1 MEQKRPTFEECCLP
15 HLDATYILA
24 RLLLRNDQDA
34 QDVVQEAYVRA
45 LKGFKGF
52 RGDNARPWLMM
63 IVRNTAYSWLKKHAK
78 EANMI
83 PFDPAI
89 HATSTGKPLSDS
101 SGEER
106 VQQIREAF
114 NRLPIESREILSLR
128 EIEGWSYEQLASALR
143 VPLGTVMSRLSR
155 ARQRLREEFAGVRHR
170 ELQDEL

>member
-1 MEQKRPTFEECCLP
+1 MEEKRPTFEELCLP
-15 HLDATYILA
+15 HLDAAYILA
-24 RLLLRNDQDA
+24 RLLLRSDQDA

-63 IVRNTAYSWLKKHAK
+63 IVRNTAYSWFKKHAK

-89 HATSTGKPLSDS
+89 HATSTGQPLSDS
-101 SGEER
+101 SREER
-106 VQQIREAF
+106 IQQLREAF
-114 NRLPIESREILSLR
+114 NRLPIESRKILALR
-128 EIEGWSYEQLASALR
+128 EMEGLSYEQLASALK

-155 ARQRLREEFAGVRHR
+155 ARQRLREEFAGIRHT

>member
-1 MEQKRPTFEECCLP
+1 MEQERPIFEELCLP
-15 HLDATYILA
+15 HLDAAYILA
-24 RLLLRNDQDA
+24 RWLVGRDQDA

-45 LKGFKGF
+45 FKGFKGF
-52 RGDNARPWLMM
+52 RGDNARAWLMM

-89 HATSTGKPLSDS
+89 HATSTGMPLSES
-101 SGEER
+101 SREER
-106 VQQIREAF
+106 IQQLREAF

-128 EIEGWSYEQLASALR
+128 EIEGWSYEQLASALK

-155 ARQRLREEFAGVRHR
+155 ARQRLREEFAGVRHT